1 MKFKVEETTMA
12 QVTRSIA
19 LNAAPGD
26 VWALIGG
33 FQSMP
38 GWHPAVESSARD
50 DIGGVE
56 HRRLGLAGGGE
67 ILEKNLG
74 ADAMSYGYE
83 IVESPLPV
91 ADYKATISVADA
103 GADSGGKAVVVW
115 ASTFE
120 GTADGAS
127 DVIAGIYTAGLDAL
141 AAKFGT

>member
-1 MKFKVEETTMA
+1 MA
-12 QVTRSIA
+12 QITRSVT

-33 FQSMP
+33 FQSLP
-38 GWHPAVESSARD
+38 DWHPAIETSTRD

-67 ILEKNLG
+67 IVEKNLG

-83 IVESPLPV
+83 IVESPLPLV
-91 ADYKATISVADA
+91 DYKAIISVADA
-103 GADSGGKAVVVW
+103 GGGKAVVVW
-115 ASTFE
+115 SSTFE

-127 DVIAGIYTAGLDAL
+127 DIIARIYTAGLDAL

>member
-1 MKFKVEETTMA
+1 MA
-12 QVTRSIA
+12 QLTRSVT

-33 FQSMP
+33 FQSLP
-38 GWHPAVESSARD
+38 DWHPAVETSTRE

-67 ILEKNLG
+67 LLEKNLG
-74 ADAMSYGYE
+74 SDTMSIGYE
-83 IVESPLPV
+83 IIESPLPV

-103 GADSGGKAVVVW
+103 GGKAVVVW
-115 ASTFE
+115 ASTYE
-120 GTADGAS
+120 GTADGA
-127 DVIAGIYTAGLDAL
+127 DDIIAGIYQAGLDAL

>member
-1 MKFKVEETTMA
+1 MA
-12 QVTRSIA
+12 QLTRSVT

-33 FQSMP
+33 FQSLP
-38 GWHPAVESSARD
+38 DWHPAVESSTRE

-74 ADAMSYGYE
+74 GDTMSVGYE
-83 IVESPLPV
+83 IIDSPLPV

-115 ASTFE
+115 ASTYQA
-120 GTADGAS
+120 TADGA
-127 DVIAGIYTAGLDAL
+127 DDIVAGIYTAGLDAL
-141 AAKFGT
+141 AAKFGV

>member
-1 MKFKVEETTMA
+1 MT

-26 VWALIGG
+26 VWALISG
-33 FQSMP
+33 FQSLP
-38 GWHPAVESSARD
+38 DWHPAIETSARD

-67 ILEKNLG
+67 VVEKNLG

-83 IVESPLPV
+83 IVESPLPL

-103 GADSGGKAVVVW
+103 GGKAVVVW
-115 ASTFE
+115 SSTFE
-120 GTADGAS
+120 GTADGAA
-127 DVIAGIYTAGLDAL
+127 DIVIGIYQSGLDAL

>member
-1 MKFKVEETTMA
+1 MT
-12 QVTRSIA
+12 QVTRSVT

-26 VWALIGG
+26 DWALISG
-33 FQSMP
+33 FQSLP
-38 GWHPAVESSARD
+38 GWHPAVETSTRE

-74 ADAMSYGYE
+74 GDAMSYGYE
-83 IVESPLPV
+83 IIESPLPV

-103 GADSGGKAVVVW
+103 GGKAVVVW

-127 DVIAGIYTAGLDAL
+127 DIVAGIYTAGLDAL

>member
-1 MKFKVEETTMA
+1 MTLL
-12 QVTRSIA
+12 TRSVT
-19 LNAAPGD
+19 LNAAPGE

-33 FQSMP
+33 FQSLP
-38 GWHPAVESSARD
+38 DWHPAVESSTRE

-74 ADAMSYGYE
+74 SDTMSVGYE
-83 IVESPLPV
+83 IIESPLPV

-103 GADSGGKAVVVW
+103 GGKAVVVW
-115 ASTFE
+115 ASTYE

-127 DVIAGIYTAGLDAL
+127 DVIAGIYDAGLGAL

>member
-1 MKFKVEETTMA
+1 MV
-12 QVTRSIA
+12 QLTRSVT
-19 LNAAPGD
+19 LNASPGD

-33 FQSMP
+33 FQGLP
-38 GWHPAVESSARD
+38 GWHPAVETSTRE

-74 ADAMSYGYE
+74 SDTMSVGYE
-83 IVESPLPV
+83 IIESPLPL

-103 GADSGGKAVVVW
+103 GGKAVVVW
-115 ASTFE
+115 ASTYE

-127 DVIAGIYTAGLDAL
+127 DVVAGIYQAGLDAL
-141 AAKFGT
+141 GAKFGT

>member
-1 MKFKVEETTMA
+1 MT
-12 QVTRSIA
+12 QLTRSVT

-33 FQSMP
+33 FQSLP
-38 GWHPAVESSARD
+38 DWHPAVETSTRE

-74 ADAMSYGYE
+74 GDTMSVGYE
-83 IVESPLPV
+83 IIESPLPV
-91 ADYKATISVADA
+91 ADYKATISVADV
-103 GADSGGKAVVVW
+103 GGKAVVVW

-120 GTADGAS
+120 GTAEGAA
-127 DVIAGIYTAGLDAL
+127 DIVAGIYPAGLDAL

>member
-1 MKFKVEETTMA
+1 MA

-67 ILEKNLG
+67 IVEKNLG

-83 IVESPLPV
+83 IIESPLPLV
-91 ADYKATISVADA
+91 DYKATISVADV
-103 GADSGGKAVVVW
+103 GGKAVVVW
-115 ASTFE
+115 SSTFE
-120 GTADGAS
+120 GTADGAA
-127 DVIAGIYTAGLDAL
+127 DIIVGIYQAGLDAL

>member
-1 MKFKVEETTMA
+1 MT

-26 VWALIGG
+26 VWALISG
-33 FQSMP
+33 FQSLP
-38 GWHPAVESSARD
+38 DWHPAIETSARD

-67 ILEKNLG
+67 VVEKNLG

-83 IVESPLPV
+83 IVESPLPL
-91 ADYKATISVADA
+91 ADYKAIISVADA
-103 GADSGGKAVVVW
+103 GGKAVVVW
-115 ASTFE
+115 SSTFE
-120 GTADGAS
+120 GTADGAA
-127 DVIAGIYTAGLDAL
+127 DIVIGIYQSGLDAL

>member
-1 MKFKVEETTMA
+1 MA
-12 QVTRSIA
+12 QVTRSVT

-26 VWALIGG
+26 VWAATGG
-33 FQSMP
+33 FQSLAD
-38 GWHPAVESSARD
+38 WHPAVETSVRD

-74 ADAMSYGYE
+74 ADATSYGYE
-83 IVESPLPV
+83 IIESPLPV

-115 ASTFE
+115 ASTYQ
-120 GTADGAS
+120 GTAEGA
-127 DVIAGIYTAGLDAL
+127 DDIVAGIYTAGLDAL
-141 AAKFGT
+141 AAKFGV

>member
-1 MKFKVEETTMA
+1 MA
-12 QVTRSIA
+12 QVTRSVT

-26 VWALIGG
+26 VWAVIGG
-33 FQSMP
+33 FKSLAD
-38 GWHPAVESSARD
+38 WHPAVETSTRD

-83 IVESPLPV
+83 IIESPLPV

-103 GADSGGKAVVVW
+103 GGGRAVVVW
-115 ASTFE
+115 ASTYQ
-120 GTADGAS
+120 GTAEGA
-127 DVIAGIYTAGLDAL
+127 DDIVAGIYTAGLDAL
-141 AAKFGT
+141 AAKFGV

>member
-1 MKFKVEETTMA
+1 MA
-12 QVTRSIA
+12 QVTRSVT

-33 FQSMP
+33 FQGLP
-38 GWHPAVESSARD
+38 GWHPAVETSTRED
-50 DIGGVE
+50 LGGAE

-74 ADAMSYGYE
+74 SDTMSVGYE
-83 IVESPLPV
+83 IIESPLPL
-91 ADYKATISVADA
+91 ANYQATISVADA
-103 GADSGGKAVVVW
+103 GGKAVVVW

-127 DVIAGIYTAGLDAL
+127 DVVAGIYQAGLDAL

>member
-1 MKFKVEETTMA
+1 MA
-12 QVTRSIA
+12 QVTRSVT
-19 LNAAPGD
+19 LNAAPGE
-26 VWALIGG
+26 VWAAIGG
-33 FQSMP
+33 FQSLAD
-38 GWHPAVESSARD
+38 WHPAVETSVRD

-91 ADYKATISVADA
+91 AGYKATISVADA
-103 GADSGGKAVVVW
+103 GGSKVVVVW
-115 ASTFE
+115 SSTFE

-127 DVIAGIYTAGLDAL
+127 DIIAGIYTAGLDAL

>member
-1 MKFKVEETTMA
+1 MA
-12 QVTRSIA
+12 QVTRSVT

-33 FQSMP
+33 FQTLP
-38 GWHPAVESSARD
+38 DWHPAVESSTRE

-74 ADAMSYGYE
+74 GDTMSVGYE
-83 IVESPLPV
+83 IIESPLPV

-103 GADSGGKAVVVW
+103 GGSAVVVW

-127 DVIAGIYTAGLDAL
+127 DVIAGIYDAGLGAL

>member
-1 MKFKVEETTMA
+1 MT
-12 QVTRSIA
+12 QLTRSVT
-19 LNAAPGD
+19 LNATPGD

-33 FQSMP
+33 FQSLP
-38 GWHPAVESSARD
+38 GWHPPVETPARD

-74 ADAMSYGYE
+74 GDAMSYGYE
-83 IVESPLPV
+83 IIESPLSL
-91 ADYKATISVADA
+91 ANYQATILVADA
-103 GADSGGKAVVVW
+103 GGKAVVVW

-127 DVIAGIYTAGLDAL
+127 DIVAGIYTAGLDAL

>member
-1 MKFKVEETTMA
+1 MA
-12 QVTRSIA
+12 QVTRSVT

-33 FQSMP
+33 FQGLP
-38 GWHPAVESSARD
+38 GWHPAVETSTRED
-50 DIGGVE
+50 FGGVE

-74 ADAMSYGYE
+74 GDTMSVGYE
-83 IVESPLPV
+83 IIESPLPL

-103 GADSGGKAVVVW
+103 AGKAVVVW
-115 ASTFE
+115 SSTFE

-127 DVIAGIYTAGLDAL
+127 DIVAGIYTAGLDAL

>member
-1 MKFKVEETTMA
+1 MA
-12 QVTRSIA
+12 QVTRSVT

-33 FQSMP
+33 FQSLP
-38 GWHPAVESSARD
+38 DWHPAVETSTRD

-67 ILEKNLG
+67 LLEKNLG
-74 ADAMSYGYE
+74 SDTMSVGYE
-83 IVESPLPV
+83 IIEGPLPL
-91 ADYKATISVADA
+91 ADYKATISVADV
-103 GADSGGKAVVVW
+103 GGKAVVVW

-120 GTADGAS
+120 GTADGAA
-127 DVIAGIYTAGLDAL
+127 DIVAGIYQAGLDAL

>member
-1 MKFKVEETTMA
+1 MA
-12 QVTRSIA
+12 QVTRSVT

-33 FQSMP
+33 FQALP
-38 GWHPAVESSARD
+38 DWHPAVETSTRD

-74 ADAMSYGYE
+74 GDTMSVGYE
-83 IVESPLPV
+83 IIDSPLPV
-91 ADYKATISVADA
+91 AGYKATISVADA
-103 GADSGGKAVVVW
+103 GGKAVVVW

-127 DVIAGIYTAGLDAL
+127 DVIAGIYQAGLDAL

>member
-1 MKFKVEETTMA
+1 MA
-12 QVTRSIA
+12 HVTRSIV

-33 FQSMP
+33 FQSLP
-38 GWHPAVESSARD
+38 DWHPAFESSARE

-67 ILEKNLG
+67 ILEKSLG

-83 IVESPLPV
+83 ILESPL
-91 ADYKATISVADA
+91 AITGYKSVVLVADA
-103 GADSGGKAVVVW
+103 GGKAVVVW
-115 ASTFE
+115 SSIFE
-120 GTADGAS
+120 PTADGMPEA
-127 DVIAGIYTAGLDAL
+127 VAGVYQAGLDAL